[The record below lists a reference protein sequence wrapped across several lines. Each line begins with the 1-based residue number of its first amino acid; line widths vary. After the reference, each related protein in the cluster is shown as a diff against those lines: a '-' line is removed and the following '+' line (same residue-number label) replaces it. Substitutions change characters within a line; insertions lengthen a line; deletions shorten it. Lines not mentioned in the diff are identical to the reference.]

1 MANTRARLE
10 AVLARLRERI
20 PQLQVEYFPEK
31 PSEYRLNH
39 PRGALLLS
47 YVGSQFGD
55 SVDSQYVAQ
64 EQRFRITV
72 TLVMPQLNGKG
83 GALDAL
89 DVARAALVGF
99 RPPDCQALHMLR
111 ESFVGEL
118 KGLWHYALDL
128 HARTMLVE
136 QDDGEAPVLLTQVD
150 YDEDNP

>member
-1 MANTRARLE
+1 MASTRARLE

-64 EQRFRITV
+64 EQRVRISV
-72 TLVMPQLNGKG
+72 TLVMRQLNGKG

-89 DVARAALVGF
+89 DVVRAALVGF
-99 RPPDCQALHMLR
+99 RPPDCQALHMVR
-111 ESFVGEL
+111 ESFVGEQ

-128 HARTMLVE
+128 HARTLLVE
-136 QDDGEAPVLLTQVD
+136 QADGEPPVLLTQVD
-150 YDEDNP
+150 YEDKS